1 MRKNGKK
8 WLSLVLAAVMTAG
21 TLAGCGSGAGDKQQE
36 PQGSSAGEQTEEK
49 SSEQSEQAE
58 ESSEASA
65 EADSQEERPTFKI
78 VTVRWDGNWPTDFL
92 SEGFMKEMEEEAGIH
107 IEWEI
112 YSYGDWSEQRSLL
125 LASED
130 LPDAF
135 LGSITLNASDIAMN
149 REYFVDLTEKIADMP
164 NLTKAMEADPVLR
177 AICTD
182 RDGRIYSL
190 PKRLAMRPKVNGDMA
205 YINRDWLDRLNLEA
219 PTTIDEL
226 TNVLLK
232 FKEEDADGDGD
243 PNNEF
248 PLTGD
253 SGAPLFDDLRHVL
266 SPFGTMVSRDG
277 NWMGLNNDGEPVFV
291 PVQENYKE
299 AVKWMR
305 SLWEQGIVDP
315 ERFTQDGSTRQAKQQ
330 AQDGSQVGMIFG
342 WTCDA
347 EAGMNAG
354 QFEVLEAVEGWN
366 GIHYLESATD
376 YLDVTDRELVITK
389 NCEDPDAL
397 LRWADSFYTDLAS
410 LQMTYGE
417 IGVAITDNGDG
428 TYSVDRPTDGTSMD
442 TFAWCHSLRDFGP
455 KYMSPDFEKNVILP
469 VEEGDGVKRA
479 EDAVNEQYVTLD
491 RNVGMPMVH
500 YTDEELERLT
510 TLSSDISPYVNAQYS
525 HWVVDGG
532 IEEEWDA
539 YIQKLKEMGLDEYV
553 EIQKAAFAAY
563 KESMK

>member
-1 MRKNGKK
+1 MRKNTKK
-8 WLSLVLAAVMTAG
+8 WFSLMLAAAMAAG
-21 TLAGCGSGAGDKQQE
+21 TLTGCGSGDGDKAQE
-36 PQGSSAGEQTEEK
+36 SQGNSVEEQTK
-49 SSEQSEQAE
+49 EQSSGQTDKGG
-58 ESSEASA
+58 EASG
-65 EADSQEERPTFKI
+65 EASSQDERPTFKI

-92 SEGFMKEMEEEAGIH
+92 SEGFMKEMEEKAGIN

-135 LGSITLNASDIAMN
+135 LGSITLTASDIAMN
-149 REYFVDLTEKIADMP
+149 REYFVDLTDKIADMP

-177 AICTD
+177 AICTG
-182 RDGRIYSL
+182 RDGKIYSL

-205 YINRDWLDRLNLEA
+205 YINREWLERLNLEM

-226 TNVLLK
+226 TEVLLK

-330 AQDGSQVGMIFG
+330 AEGGSQVGLIFG
-342 WTCDA
+342 WTADSQV
-347 EAGMNAG
+347 GMNVG

-389 NCEDPDAL
+389 NCKDPDAL

-442 TFAWCHSLRDFGP
+442 TFAWCHSLRDYGP
-455 KYMSPDFEKNVILP
+455 KWMDPAFEENVILP

-479 EDAVNEQYVTLD
+479 EDSINEQYVTLD
-491 RNVGMPMVH
+491 RNIGLPMVH
-500 YTDEELERLT
+500 YTDEFT
-510 TLSSDISPYVNAQYS
+510 
-525 HWVVDGG
+525 GG
-532 IEEEWDA
+532 
-539 YIQKLKEMGLDEYV
+539 
-553 EIQKAAFAAY
+553 
-563 KESMK
+563 

>member
-8 WLSLVLAAVMTAG
+8 WMSLLLAAAMASGMLT
-21 TLAGCGSGAGDKQQE
+21 GCGSGGSDAAEDSKESGAAQQSGE
-36 PQGSSAGEQTEEK
+36 QSAG
-49 SSEQSEQAE
+49 QADKGGDT
-58 ESSEASA
+58 SDGG
-65 EADSQEERPTFKI
+65 DSQEERPTFKI

-92 SEGFMKEMEEEAGIH
+92 SQGFMKEMEEKAGIN

-112 YSYGDWSEQRSLL
+112 YSYADWGEQRSLL

-135 LGSITLNASDIAMN
+135 LGSITLTASDIAMN
-149 REYFVDLTEKIADMP
+149 REYFVDLTDKIGDMP

-182 RDGRIYSL
+182 REGKIYSL
-190 PKRLAMRPKVNGDMA
+190 PKRLAMRPKVNGDVA
-205 YINRDWLDRLNLEA
+205 YINRDWLERLNLEA
-219 PTTIDEL
+219 PKTIEEL

-232 FKEEDADGDGD
+232 FKEEDAAGDGD
-243 PNNEF
+243 PDNEF
-248 PLTGD
+248 PIPGD

-291 PVQENYKE
+291 PAQENYKE

-330 AQDGSQVGMIFG
+330 AEGGSQVGLVFG
-342 WTCDA
+342 WTADSQV
-347 EAGMNAG
+347 GMNVD

-366 GIHYLESATD
+366 GIHYLESTTD

-389 NCEDPDAL
+389 NCKDPDAL
-397 LRWADSFYTDLAS
+397 LRWADNFYTDLPS

-455 KYMSPDFEKNVILP
+455 KWMNPAFEENVILP

-491 RNVGMPMVH
+491 RNVGLPMVH

-510 TLSSDISPYVNAQYS
+510 TISSDISPYVDAQYS

-539 YIQKLKEMGLDEYV
+539 YIEKLKEMGLDEYV
-553 EIQKAAFAAY
+553 EIQKAAFTAY